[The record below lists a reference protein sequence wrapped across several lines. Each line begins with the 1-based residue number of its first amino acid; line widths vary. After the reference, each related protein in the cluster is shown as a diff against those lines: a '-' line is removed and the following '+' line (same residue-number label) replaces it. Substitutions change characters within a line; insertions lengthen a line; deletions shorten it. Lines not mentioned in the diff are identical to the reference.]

1 MQVAGVSITTLQP
14 RNHRDAATR
23 VRALPDDEGAQVGVA
38 PEVVRC
44 MFKLLDVLVE
54 EGEVLDE
61 VVGALEGERLAA
73 VASRGVDQA
82 EREAAPLRL
91 REQLRGVRKPAG
103 A

>member
-1 MQVAGVSITTLQP
+1 MLQIQITKVG
-14 RNHRDAATR
+14 DC
-23 VRALPDDEGAQVGVA
+23 PDDEVVQVGVA
-38 PEVVRC
+38 PEVVR
-44 MFKLLDVLVE
+44 FVYKLPDVLVE

-61 VVGALEGERLAA
+61 VVRALEGERLAA
-73 VASRGVDQA
+73 VASRDVEQA